1 MSVMTIGKGSRGVIK
16 KSKMLGLFV
25 NYKKKG
31 ALVAAI
37 IFTVSAQASF
47 DQLGVSAFSDDAP
60 FADVEFPG
68 VQFVSLP
75 ALKLESESSVYLLSG
90 QNIGVK
96 GVNAS
101 AVPVPSAL
109 WFFGSALVALMVI
122 QRRV

>member
-1 MSVMTIGKGSRGVIK
+1 
-16 KSKMLGLFV
+16 MLGLFV

>member
-37 IFTVSAQASF
+37 IFTASVHASF
-47 DQLGVSAFSDDAP
+47 DELGVSTFGDDAP
-60 FADVEFPG
+60 FVSVELPG
-68 VQFVSLP
+68 LHFVSLP
-75 ALKLESESSVYLLSG
+75 ALKFEAESSVLLLSG
-90 QNIGVK
+90 QNIRVK
-96 GVNAS
+96 GVSAS